1 MELGDVVT
9 VGNEQVRIIELGDDG
24 WVKVR
29 YLDGDQ
35 VWTPPEAVTE

>member
-9 VGNEQVRIIELGDDG
+9 VNDEQVRIIELGDDG

-29 YLDGDQ
+29 YLDGDR
-35 VWTPPEAVTE
+35 VWTPPESVTE